1 MSESSRCPECG
12 CELPAGALSGLCPQ
26 CLLKVAIDQPSHF
39 GTGTEATGEAKA
51 AGFVPPTPEELTK
64 LIPQIEILE
73 LLGKGG
79 MGAVYKGRQ
88 RSLDRLVAVKILPPE
103 SGSDSAFAERFAREA
118 RALGKLNHPNIVAIH
133 DSGQANGLY
142 YFVME
147 YVDGTNLRH
156 LIAEKSLAPKAAL
169 SIVPQLCD
177 ALQFAHD
184 EGIVHRDIK
193 PENILVDKKGR
204 VKIADFGLAKLLG
217 RDPLEGNLTATHQVM
232 GTLKY
237 MAPEQMEG
245 ARDIDHRA
253 DIYSLG
259 VVFYELLTGQLP
271 LGRFPPPSKKVV
283 IDVRL
288 DEIVLR
294 ALEKEPQHRYQHA
307 VDVKTEV
314 ESVVRT
320 PPEPAPRA
328 AADGNKSADARPA
341 RENWFFRRIRAF
353 AADLD
358 EAERRYVRRVGL
370 PLAGFVAFVLM
381 ATALAA
387 PSAPYRF
394 RGEMLAIC
402 LVWIGLAFVAFHAV
416 WFVRRAFGVVPTSPA
431 GIWSPSQV
439 ADHLRR
445 SARDL
450 KVTGFLTFVSWLV
463 LVPFF
468 EWIGV
473 FLLWAAVAGTIL
485 FIGAR
490 ALARNRDPG
499 TLPVFLAMVP
509 LSPAV
514 VFGLPVALRT
524 LRTLARPEV
533 IDFLEAKVGESESP
547 TASA

>member
-1 MSESSRCPECG
+1 M
-12 CELPAGALSGLCPQ
+12 
-26 CLLKVAIDQPSHF
+26 
-39 GTGTEATGEAKA
+39 
-51 AGFVPPTPEELTK
+51 
-64 LIPQIEILE
+64 
-73 LLGKGG
+73 LGKGG

-103 SGSDSAFAERFAREA
+103 SGRDPAFAERFAREA
-118 RALGKLNHPNIVAIH
+118 RALGKLNHPNIVGIH
-133 DSGQANGLY
+133 DSGNANELY

-147 YVDGTNLRH
+147 YVDGANLRH
-156 LIAEKSLAPKAAL
+156 LIAEKQFSPKEALA
-169 SIVPQLCD
+169 IVPQLCD

-193 PENILVDKKGR
+193 PENILIDKKGR

-217 RDPLEGNLTATHQVM
+217 RDPIEGNLTATHQVM

-271 LGRFPPPSKKVV
+271 LGRFAPPSKKVE

-320 PPEPAPRA
+320 PAGASSAAPHTA
-328 AADGNKSADARPA
+328 AGTQSANAPQT
-341 RENWFFRRIRAF
+341 RENWLFRRLRAF

-358 EAERRYVRRVGL
+358 ETDRPYVRRVVL
-370 PLAGFVAFVLM
+370 PLLGFSAFVLL
-381 ATALAA
+381 APVFAA
-387 PSAPYRF
+387 PANPYHF
-394 RGEMLAIC
+394 HSELEAVS
-402 LVWIGLAFVAFHAV
+402 LLWITLAFLGLHVA
-416 WFVRRAFGVVPTSPA
+416 WFVRRLFGPVAKPPEGLWTPAQVTERLLKDARQLQITGLLTLFGWLALMPFFHWFGVFAVWGAIA
-431 GIWSPSQV
+431 GVIV
-439 ADHLRR
+439 CLG
-445 SARDL
+445 ARDL
-450 KVTGFLTFVSWLV
+450 
-463 LVPFF
+463 
-468 EWIGV
+468 
-473 FLLWAAVAGTIL
+473 
-485 FIGAR
+485 AR
-490 ALARNRDPG
+490 SRDPG
-499 TLPVFLAMVP
+499 TLPLFLAMIP

-514 VFGLPVALRT
+514 IFGLPVALRI
-524 LRTLARPEV
+524 LRTLSRRETMTY
-533 IDFLEAKVGESESP
+533 FEAKACERGMP
-547 TASA
+547 TAPA